1 MRKIGPA
8 AITVFLALLAL
19 ILALAIGSAW
29 LAGQAAAGL
38 GAFLPI
44 FQCVLAIALVYIYGM
59 AIHRFFLA
67 LTPLHSGAIEAAS
80 RQEFTYHV
88 YVLFYL
94 ILFNTLIRSGAL
106 PIPVMRLVYQGLGA
120 RLGPNTYSS
129 GIIYD
134 PLFVSMGANS
144 VVGESALLIPHV
156 IEGERLGHFP
166 IAIGDNVTIG
176 AHAIVLAGVTIG
188 NNAIVAANSLVTKG
202 TRIDNGEV
210 WGGNPARRLR

>member
-8 AITVFLALLAL
+8 AIIVFLSLLTL
-19 ILALAIGSAW
+19 ILALAIASAW
-29 LAGQAAAGL
+29 LVHAPAASL

-44 FQCVLAIALVYIYGM
+44 FQCVFAIALVYLYGM
-59 AIHRFFLA
+59 AIHRFFLF
-67 LTPLHSGAIEAAS
+67 LTPLHSGAIEAES

-94 ILFNTLIRSGAL
+94 ILFNTLIRSGAV
-106 PIPVMRLVYQGLGA
+106 PIPIMRLIYQGLGA

-134 PLFVSMGANS
+134 PLFVSIGADS

-166 IAIGDNVTIG
+166 IVIGDKVTVG
-176 AHAIVLAGVTIG
+176 AHAIILAGVTIG
-188 NNAIVAANSLVTKG
+188 NNAIIAANSLVTKG
-202 TRIDNGEV
+202 TTVNSGEV
-210 WGGNPARRLR
+210 WGGSPARRLR